1 MLRGVTKLGRGAG
14 GSREKAAVR
23 MFARN
28 TRLER
33 FRGFTLLELMIV
45 ISIIMILM
53 AVAVPMYN
61 QSIVQARESVLRSN
75 LGTLRSL
82 ISQYTLD
89 KQKAP
94 QSLDDLVTAGYLRQV
109 PMDPMTRQ
117 TNWEVVQE
125 DVMLAVD
132 QQDPGIT
139 DVHSASSGTASDG
152 TAYSTWGSPAFAY
165 CPTDDSVRLRRK
177 PSSSRVLF
185 DSPWSTFFRGPRRY
199 TSRPAS
205 PANGRRSRHRETT

>member
-1 MLRGVTKLGRGAG
+1 MLGGVNKFGQGVWSRAGTSSARTLARGR
-14 GSREKAAVR
+14 
-23 MFARN
+23 
-28 TRLER
+28 RLER

-75 LGTLRSL
+75 LSTLRSV

-94 QSLDDLVTAGYLRQV
+94 QSLDDLVQGGYLRQV
-109 PMDPMTRQ
+109 PVDPMTRQ

-132 QQDPGIT
+132 QQEPGIT

-152 TAYSTWGSPAFAY
+152 TAYSTW
-165 CPTDDSVRLRRK
+165 
-177 PSSSRVLF
+177 
-185 DSPWSTFFRGPRRY
+185 
-199 TSRPAS
+199 
-205 PANGRRSRHRETT
+205 

>member
-1 MLRGVTKLGRGAG
+1 MPRGVNILGRIRRGRVGADLPPESADAQ
-14 GSREKAAVR
+14 SRKR
-23 MFARN
+23 W
-28 TRLER
+28 
-33 FRGFTLLELMIV
+33 RGFTLLELMIV

-61 QSIVQARESVLRSN
+61 QAIVQARESVLRSN
-75 LGTLRSL
+75 LSTLRNV

-94 QSLDDLVTAGYLRQV
+94 QSLDDLVQAGYLRQIPV
-109 PMDPMTRQ
+109 DPMTRLP
-117 TNWEVVQE
+117 NWEVVQE

-152 TAYSTWGSPAFAY
+152 TAYSSW
-165 CPTDDSVRLRRK
+165 
-177 PSSSRVLF
+177 
-185 DSPWSTFFRGPRRY
+185 
-199 TSRPAS
+199 
-205 PANGRRSRHRETT
+205 

>member
-1 MLRGVTKLGRGAG
+1 MLQGVNRFRTSKLGDGAPIPRGSA
-14 GSREKAAVR
+14 SVR
-23 MFARN
+23 SFARVVRN
-28 TRLER
+28 RG
-33 FRGFTLLELMIV
+33 RGFTLLELMIV

-53 AVAVPMYN
+53 AIAVPVYN

-75 LGTLRSL
+75 LSTLRSV

-94 QSLDDLVTAGYLRQV
+94 QGLDDLVQGGYLRQIPV
-109 PMDPMTRQ
+109 DPMTRE

-139 DVHSASSGTASDG
+139 DVHSASSATASDG
-152 TAYSTWGSPAFAY
+152 TAYSTW
-165 CPTDDSVRLRRK
+165 
-177 PSSSRVLF
+177 
-185 DSPWSTFFRGPRRY
+185 
-199 TSRPAS
+199 
-205 PANGRRSRHRETT
+205 